1 MLLENANQYS
11 ITLLTN
17 NNFNPILLL
26 SETTPK
32 HNTGREWPGIQYYI
46 KIIKAFSTLQTFQ
59 TFPTMF
65 ICVKIENTR
74 FPKTES

>member
-32 HNTGREWPGIQYYI
+32 HNTGREWPGIRHYI
-46 KIIKAFSTLQTFQ
+46 KIIKDSSTVQTFQ